1 MSKYQEIKKQSEEK
15 RTVLFKEVGLF
26 WAFSDQQFYENKTP
40 LTEGD
45 KYVSVGAGGYLP
57 KSKVDEFIENS
68 KAITKWEKNEIKNK
82 KLAREQIAYELA
94 NHEAYYTG
102 ELEDTYDALGGVYTM
117 EEINAVYLEELPKNK
132 QH

>member
-26 WAFSDQQFYENKTP
+26 WAFSDEQFAKNKTP
-40 LTEGD
+40 LAEGD
-45 KYVSVGAGGYLP
+45 KYVSIGAGGYLP
-57 KSKVDEFIENS
+57 KSNVDAFVKSS
-68 KAITKWEKNEIKNK
+68 KAITKWEKDEIKSK

-102 ELEDTYDALGGVYTM
+102 ELEETFDALGGVYTM
-117 EEINAVYLEELPKNK
+117 EEIRQVYREELPKNK

>member
-26 WAFSDQQFYENKTP
+26 FAFSDQQFAENKTP

-45 KYVSVGAGGYLP
+45 KYVSIGAGGYLQ
-57 KSKVDEFIENS
+57 KSKVDEFIKSS
-68 KAITKWEKNEIKNK
+68 KAITKWEKDEIKNK

-117 EEINAVYLEELPKNK
+117 EEIRQVYREELPKNT